1 MKNRKFLLMGIIM
14 FCLVAIVTTTFATF
28 VITGGENHANID
40 TGPNV
45 SVGEIQSNIVD
56 LSATM
61 NDSAMKVDAEV
72 DDNEGRVVESDSLE
86 DLSVSIDLKVTGN
99 KANWENVKIT
109 VNFENNDDSGKSLL
123 VLDSSMS
130 AADNVITISKEDFV
144 DGNETE
150 GWTLKKT
157 ITFDYGVATD
167 SLNPSVYLDTNGVW
181 KDNGTG
187 HKSAQDVQEELK
199 RLLALYKTIQ
209 ITFDVDV
216 TPAQSA

>member
-28 VITGGENHANID
+28 VITGGKNHDDID

-45 SVGEIQSNIVD
+45 SVGEVQSNIVD
-56 LSATM
+56 LTATM
-61 NDSAMKVDAEV
+61 NDSAMKVDAETN
-72 DDNEGRVVESDSLE
+72 DNEGRVVASVSEE
-86 DLSVSIDLKVTGN
+86 DLLVSIDLKVTGD

-109 VNFENNDDSGKSLL
+109 VNFEKNDDSGKSLL

-144 DGNETE
+144 NGNDRE
-150 GWTLKKT
+150 GWTLTKT
-157 ITFDYGVATD
+157 IIFDYGVATD
-167 SLNPSVYLDTNGVW
+167 SLNPSVYLDTNVVW

-187 HKSAQDVQEELK
+187 NKSAQEVQTELE
-199 RLLALYKTIQ
+199 RLLDLYEAIQ